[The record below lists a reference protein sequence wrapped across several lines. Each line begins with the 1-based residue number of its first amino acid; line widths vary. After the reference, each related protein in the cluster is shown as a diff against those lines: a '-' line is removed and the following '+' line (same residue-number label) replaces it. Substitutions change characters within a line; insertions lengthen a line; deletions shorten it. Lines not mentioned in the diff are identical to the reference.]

1 MRKTDIIRT
10 AVVAFGG
17 ALTFAGLAG
26 ATDFQANPVPALG
39 QNAKDQMSF
48 DETKTGPRVLFVG
61 NSITLH
67 GPRPQIGWTNNW
79 GMAATSRE
87 KDYVHLLQRRIVAA
101 QPEAQCCLLQ
111 VAGSFERAFFKPDWT
126 CEKNFAWARAFKP
139 DVIVLFFGA
148 NVPKDYDAGKM
159 EATRTFGAALDS
171 FLDYVDPEKRAFVLM
186 SQGFYVRPKLD
197 AEKASVA
204 ARRGCAFVNLE
215 DIRSRADAHGKFNH
229 PGDLGM
235 QLIAD
240 RFWETMETQVRAFR
254 RR

>member
-1 MRKTDIIRT
+1 MKKMLMVVL
-10 AVVAFGG
+10 AVVAGM
-17 ALTFAGLAG
+17 AG
-26 ATDFQANPVPALG
+26 ANDFQANPVPALG
-39 QNAKDQMSF
+39 QNARNQTAF
-48 DETKTGPRVLFVG
+48 DAAKKGPRVLFVG

-79 GMAATSRE
+79 GMAASARD
-87 KDYVHLLQRRIVAA
+87 KDYVHLLQKRIAAA

-111 VAGSFERAFFKPDWT
+111 VAGSFERSFFKPDWS

-159 EATRTFGAALDS
+159 DPSRTFGAALEA
-171 FLDYVDPEKRAFVLM
+171 FLDHLDPDRRALVLM

-197 AEKASVA
+197 GEKEAVA
-204 ARRGCAFVNLE
+204 RKRGCTFVNLE
-215 DIRSRADAHGKFNH
+215 DIRSRADAHGRYNH

-240 RFWETMETQVRAFR
+240 RFWEKMADRVRTFGR
-254 RR
+254 